1 MTTLLDPQQASVP
14 ALSALYQTRWH
25 CELDLRAIKQVL
37 GMDILRCQ
45 SPEMVE
51 KEIAVH
57 LLAYNL
63 LRALLGEAARQ
74 AQVAPRTLSFKAAL
88 QTLLAQGAL
97 LWLGELSGSV
107 IDALLVRL
115 ASERVGDRPGRCE
128 PRAIKRRPKP
138 RALLNQPRS
147 VARRRLRRQQ
157 QAYAA

>member
-1 MTTLLDPQQASVP
+1 MEEQIWLA
-14 ALSALYQTRWH
+14 
-25 CELDLRAIKQVL
+25 
-37 GMDILRCQ
+37 
-45 SPEMVE
+45 
-51 KEIAVH
+51 

-63 LRALLGEAARQ
+63 LRALLVVAARQ
-74 AQVAPRTLSFKAAL
+74 TALAPRTLSFKAAL

-138 RALLNQPRS
+138 RALLNQPRA

>member
-1 MTTLLDPQQASVP
+1 M
-14 ALSALYQTRWH
+14 
-25 CELDLRAIKQVL
+25 RAIKQVL

-88 QTLLAQGAL
+88 QALLTQGAL
-97 LWLGELSGSV
+97 LWLSEPGSSV
-107 IDALLVRL
+107 IQALLARL
-115 ASERVGDRPGRCE
+115 ADERVGNRPGRCE

-138 RALLNQPRS
+138 RALLNQPRA
-147 VARRRLRRQQ
+147 VARRRLRRQHQ
-157 QAYAA
+157 TRAA